1 MMESPEIEL
10 LRKRI
15 DGIDTQISDL
25 MAQRL
30 DAVREISSVKL
41 SYGLPISDPEREEAV
56 VEKYRRL
63 ARHNGMSQDISEQV
77 CRLLIS
83 ESLMLQQSLAGDTHT
98 PSDDESEE

>member
-1 MMESPEIEL
+1 MDVPEIDL

-15 DGIDTQISDL
+15 DGIDAQISDL

-30 DAVREISSVKL
+30 DAVREISAVKL
-41 SYGLPISDPEREEAV
+41 SYGLPISDSEREDAV
-56 VEKYRRL
+56 VEKYRRM

-83 ESLMLQQSLAGDTHT
+83 ESVMLQQSLAGDTR
-98 PSDDESEE
+98 PVPDDGSEE

>member
-1 MMESPEIEL
+1 MDVPEIDL

-41 SYGLPISDPEREEAV
+41 SYGLPISDPEREDAV
-56 VEKYRRL
+56 VEKYRRM

-83 ESLMLQQSLAGDTHT
+83 ESIMLQQSLAGDT
-98 PSDDESEE
+98 SVREDEDDGE